1 MNIYDLL
8 LLCNIRIEVALL
20 TLVGICIVFLIII
33 LTIIKKRK
41 EK

>member
-8 LLCNIRIEVALL
+8 LLCNIRTEVALL
-20 TLVGICIVFLIII
+20 ALVGICIIFLIII
-33 LTIIKKRK
+33 LTIIKKKK

>member
-8 LLCNIRIEVALL
+8 LLCNIRTEVALL
-20 TLVGICIVFLIII
+20 SLVGICIIFLIII
-33 LTIIKKRK
+33 LTIIKKKK